1 LVTSPAARLGSACA
15 RLTAACARHAR
26 WVVAGVLVATVLLG
40 WLAVTR
46 LDVDTGTETMIDADV
61 PFRRNEIAYATAFPQ
76 AADQI
81 VVVVD
86 AGRPADAENAAE
98 RIAVA
103 LAARTDRF
111 AAVRRPDALPFD
123 NATGVLFLPRASV
136 AGLADRLVAAQPLLA
151 PLAAD
156 PSLVGLA
163 AAIDLLA
170 EGAARG
176 AITAE
181 ALDKPLG
188 AIAATVESVLAGR
201 PEPLAWDDFLA
212 GGLVPEDPR
221 GSRRLILLNPILEPG
236 ELARGSIA
244 LATARDIIGGLAL
257 GAGVRTRFTGPLAL
271 DAEELASVASGAEF
285 GLVASFVMVGLL
297 LALAL
302 RSTRLVVA
310 GLITLVVGL
319 VWTTAFAALAVGT
332 LNLISVAFGIMFI
345 GIAVDFGLQF
355 AVRYGA
361 EPAADALDG
370 VARAGRSAGGA
381 MTLAAAATA
390 SGFLAFLPTD
400 FRGVAE
406 LGLIAGVGMVVA
418 LVFNLT
424 LLPALIVLFGAPRRS
439 GARATPRLAD
449 LDAALAVH
457 HRSILAMMA
466 VLGLAGAAALPF
478 VRFDVDPLNL
488 KDPASESVRALRDL
502 LADPL
507 VAPYG
512 LDVPVPMAEAAELAA
527 RLAQV
532 PEVGSVRSLG
542 DLLPADQDAKIMILS
557 DAAFILGPTLTPPAI
572 AEPPTPEA
580 VVAALRRTASR
591 LVAVPDAAEA
601 TSLARLANAFDA
613 AADRGPALVP
623 ALANALVGGVPDLL
637 AGVRELL
644 AVGPVDAA
652 MLPEAAVRDW
662 RSGDTARLVVQPA
675 ATAPDNATLA
685 RFVHAVWAVAPRA
698 TGMAAA
704 VVASARVVVDAFLT
718 ATALALLAIMVM
730 LALVLRRVG
739 DVLLV
744 LAPLALA
751 ALMTFGEAVAL
762 GMPINFANIIALP
775 LLLGIGVSFP
785 IYLVLGWRAGVEG
798 FVQTPTAR
806 AVLFSALTTAAAF
819 GTLAVSPHPGTAAM
833 GTLLLLAVGNLLIAN
848 LIALPALLAMLRRA

>member
-1 LVTSPAARLGSACA
+1 MTPPAARLREACA
-15 RLTAACARHAR
+15 WLAAACARHAR

-81 VVVVD
+81 VVVID
-86 AGRPADAENAAE
+86 AGRPADAETAAE
-98 RIAVA
+98 RIAAA

-111 AAVRRPDALPFD
+111 AAVRRPDALSLHE
-123 NATGVLFLPRASV
+123 AAGVLYLPRASV

-170 EGAARG
+170 EGGARG
-176 AITAE
+176 AVTAD
-181 ALDKPLG
+181 ALDAPLD
-188 AIAATVESVLAGR
+188 AIAATVELVLAGR
-201 PEPLAWDDFLA
+201 PEPLAWDAFLA

-236 ELARGSIA
+236 ELARGGTT
-244 LATARDIIGGLAL
+244 LATAREVIGGLAL
-257 GAGVRTRFTGPLAL
+257 GAGVRTRLTGPLAL
-271 DAEELASVASGAEF
+271 DAEELKSVAAGAEL
-285 GLVASFVMVGLL
+285 GLFASFVMVGVL
-297 LALAL
+297 LAFAV
-302 RSTRLVVA
+302 RSARLVAA
-310 GLITLVVGL
+310 GLITLIVGL
-319 VWTTAFAALAVGT
+319 VWTTAFAALAVVT
-332 LNLISVAFGIMFI
+332 LNLISVAFGIMVI
-345 GIAVDFGLQF
+345 GIVVDFGLQF
-355 AVRYGA
+355 AVRYSA
-361 EPAADALDG
+361 QAAVTSVQGG
-370 VARAGRSAGGA
+370 VAGAGREAGGA

-390 SGFLAFLPTD
+390 SGFLAFLLTD

-406 LGLIAGVGMVVA
+406 LGLIAGVGMVIA
-418 LVFNLT
+418 LAFNLT
-424 LLPALIVLFGAPRRS
+424 LLPALIALLRAPRRAS
-439 GARATPRLAD
+439 ARASPRLAD
-449 LDAALAVH
+449 LDAALDVH
-457 HRSILAMMA
+457 HRPILAVMA
-466 VLGLAGAAALPF
+466 VLALAGAAALPF

-512 LDVPVPMAEAAELAA
+512 LDVPVPVAEAADLAGRLAA
-527 RLAQV
+527 L

-557 DAAFILGPTLTPPAI
+557 DAAFILGPTLTPPAS
-572 AEPPTPEA
+572 AEAPTPEA
-580 VVAALRRTASR
+580 VVAALRQTASR
-591 LVAVPDAAEA
+591 LVAVPAAA
-601 TSLARLANAFDA
+601 GAVARLANAFDA

-637 AGVRELL
+637 AGVREFL
-644 AVGPVDAA
+644 AVGPVDAT
-652 MLPEAAVRDW
+652 MLPEAAARDW

-675 ATAPDNATLA
+675 APAPDNAALA
-685 RFVHAVWAVAPRA
+685 RFVHAVWAVAPQA

-704 VVASARVVVDAFLT
+704 VVASGRVVVDAFLT
-718 ATALALLAIMVM
+718 ATATALLAIVVM
-730 LALVLRRVG
+730 LALVLRRGG

-785 IYLVLGWRAGVEG
+785 IYLVLSWRTGVEG

-819 GTLAVSPHPGTAAM
+819 GTLAASTHPGTAAM
-833 GTLLLLAVGNLLIAN
+833 GTLLLLASANLLIAN
-848 LIALPALLAMLRRA
+848 LIALPALLAALR